1 MIYSYTLNSLT
12 EDELSILFF
21 ICDHYLKPIG
31 IDTKYDFLK
40 MLKKHAVIPIIE
52 SLKQQAQEESKN
64 IFDTLK
70 EKLLQET

>member
-12 EDELSILFF
+12 EDELSILFY
-21 ICDHYLKPIG
+21 ICDLYLKPIG
-31 IDTKYDFLK
+31 IDAKYDFLK
-40 MLKKHAVIPIIE
+40 MLKKNTVIPIIE
-52 SLKQQAQEESKN
+52 NLKQQAQEESKN

>member
-21 ICDHYLKPIG
+21 ISVNYLKPLG
-31 IDTKYDFLK
+31 IEPKYDFLK

-52 SLKQQAQEESKN
+52 NLKQQAQEESKN